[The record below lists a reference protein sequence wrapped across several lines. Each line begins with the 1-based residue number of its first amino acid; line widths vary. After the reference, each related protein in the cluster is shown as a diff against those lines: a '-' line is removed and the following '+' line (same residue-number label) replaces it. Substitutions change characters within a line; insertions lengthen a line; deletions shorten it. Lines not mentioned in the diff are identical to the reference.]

1 MNPSGTILE
10 AGDYVVEL
18 AFSRVCDPE
27 VLRRA
32 LTAMGWS
39 NVIFDETPSPS
50 TGAVPAGA
58 MFGPKGETPR
68 PVMAL
73 GRIKPGVTY
82 KPTSKGLAVAPV
94 TRSLGRV
101 TVPSS
106 APAPKAL
113 GRVAAPSPTAPKAL
127 GRVTAPGGAAPKAL
141 GRVGPR
147 MTDAELADIRSD
159 ETKLAASVE
168 SAIAR
173 KSPAAPGLIKMLA
186 ALRASNAA
194 KGIPAPGAS
203 KGPLTCENIDTLDQ
217 AAWDAMTPADRE
229 FYKQCLAAKLG
240 GGSSEDAKAAAY
252 EASCRATGTC
262 AALLPGQR
270 YPGGPIA
277 SPGGGGGGPSPG
289 GGGGGPSPGGGGGGG
304 GGGPQEP
311 PPEPMP
317 EPDAA
322 APAATPPAPTEE
334 AAPATPASAETTSVE
349 DPIQVLIRALKA
361 FEPGAPPTEPLPNE
375 TPDIKTLRLQNLW
388 RRWSEWGSPFSTSP
402 GGGAIDDLAMSK
414 VQVSGEGDSDPTR
427 IRFIGHLD
435 ARIRLENP
443 PGMQWVFVKPIH
455 LGYDE
460 PIRINVEPHQ
470 LNPGAFYEFRVLVRD
485 KTAPTR
491 HEVKR
496 RLGAMG
502 FAPMKLHLLKRN
514 IRLPNRPSS
523 LSMWYG
529 IGQWLHPSTVVTVED
544 PFYFEQVKE
553 IAP

>member
-50 TGAVPAGA
+50 TGAAGA
-58 MFGPKGETPR
+58 TGAASFGPLIAPGTPR
-68 PVMAL
+68 TIAPPKHL
-73 GRIKPGVTY
+73 GRVRP
-82 KPTSKGLAVAPV
+82 
-94 TRSLGRV
+94 RV
-101 TVPSS
+101 TVPS
-106 APAPKAL
+106 
-113 GRVAAPSPTAPKAL
+113 PTAHKGRAL

-147 MTDAELADIRSD
+147 MDPAELDAIRND
-159 ETKLAASVE
+159 ETKLAAAVA

-173 KSPAAPGLIKMLA
+173 NSPAAPGLQRKLA
-186 ALRASNAA
+186 ALRAANAA
-194 KGIPAPGAS
+194 KGITAPGTA

-217 AAWDAMTPADRE
+217 AAWDAMTPADRD
-229 FYKQCLAAKLG
+229 FYKQCLAAKGSG
-240 GGSSEDAKAAAY
+240 GGSF
-252 EASCRATGTC
+252 
-262 AALLPGQR
+262 P
-270 YPGGPIA
+270 
-277 SPGGGGGGPSPG
+277 GGGGPSPGGG

-304 GGGPQEP
+304 GGGAQEP
-311 PPEPMP
+311 SPEPMP
-317 EPDAA
+317 EPEAPA
-322 APAATPPAPTEE
+322 STEAPAPTTEAPAAT
-334 AAPATPASAETTSVE
+334 ETTSTE
-349 DPIQVLIRALKA
+349 DPLQVLVRSLQA
-361 FEPGAPPTEPLPNE
+361 FTPGAPPTEPLPGE
-375 TPDIKTLRLQNLW
+375 TPDLKTLRLQNLW
-388 RRWSEWGSPFSTSP
+388 RRWSEWGSPFSTGP
-402 GGGAIDDLAMSK
+402 GGGIDELAMSK
-414 VQVSGEGDSDPTR
+414 VQISGEGDSDPTR
-427 IRFIGHLD
+427 LRFIGHLD
-435 ARIRLENP
+435 TRIRLVDP

-455 LGYDE
+455 LGYDDD
-460 PIRINVEPHQ
+460 IRLRVEPHR

-485 KTAPTR
+485 KTAPNR
-491 HEVKR
+491 SEVKR

-514 IRLPNRPSS
+514 IHLPNRPSS

-529 IGQWLHPSTVVTVED
+529 MGQWLHPSTVVTVED

>member
-39 NVIFDETPSPS
+39 NVIFDEVPSPS

-73 GRIKPGVTY
+73 GRVKPGVTY
-82 KPTSKGLAVAPV
+82 KPTSKGLAISPV

-113 GRVAAPSPTAPKAL
+113 GRVAAPGATAPKAL

-194 KGIPAPGAS
+194 KGIPAPGTA

-229 FYKQCLAAKLG
+229 FYKQCLTAK
-240 GGSSEDAKAAAY
+240 S
-252 EASCRATGTC
+252 GT
-262 AALLPGQR
+262 P
-270 YPGGPIA
+270 
-277 SPGGGGGGPSPG
+277 SPNPSDGGGGGG

-304 GGGPQEP
+304 GGGGAPQEP
-311 PPEPMP
+311 APEPMP
-317 EPDAA
+317 EPEAA
-322 APAATPPAPTEE
+322 APAPT
-334 AAPATPASAETTSVE
+334 SAETAETSAPVPTETAAPSAE
-349 DPIQVLIRALKA
+349 DPLQVLVRSLQA
-361 FEPGAPPTEPLPNE
+361 FTPGAPPTEPLPGE
-375 TPDIKTLRLQNLW
+375 TPDLKTLRLQNLW
-388 RRWSEWGSPFSTSP
+388 RRWSEWGSPFSTGP
-402 GGGAIDDLAMSK
+402 GGGIDELAMSK
-414 VQVSGEGDSDPTR
+414 VQISGEGDSDPTR
-427 IRFIGHLD
+427 LRFIGHLD
-435 ARIRLENP
+435 TRIRLVDP

-455 LGYDE
+455 LGYDDD
-460 PIRINVEPHQ
+460 IRLRVEPHR

-485 KTAPTR
+485 KTAPNR
-491 HEVKR
+491 SEVKR

-514 IRLPNRPSS
+514 IHLPNRPSS

-529 IGQWLHPSTVVTVED
+529 MGQWLHPSTVVTVED